1 VTSVLADPSPS
12 AEERDDRRA
21 PPERAVPRPL
31 RRLPREFSDRA
42 ICGIFILPALAVL
55 LLMVAYPFFSLLYYS
70 TLSFS
75 VLRPLQPT
83 RPMGLTNYEL
93 LLTDPALW
101 ERFIFT
107 GQFVFLTVTVQ
118 FLLGITIAYFL
129 QRDFRGRDF
138 IFTLFMLPMMLCPI
152 VVGFLW
158 RYMFNSE
165 WGIVNVIIAAFGAS
179 KLDWLGVADNALVAV
194 VIADA
199 WMWTPFV
206 ILLATA
212 AFRGIPVNI
221 REAARID
228 GASAAFTFFRV
239 TLPLSAPILMI
250 ALLLRLIDAFKQY
263 DLFFAMTGG
272 GPGNETMTV
281 SFQLGKIAFSYF
293 YTGQASALAVIML
306 LIIIGL
312 SMIFVRRLTSAGRVS

>member
-1 VTSVLADPSPS
+1 MAQASKFST
-12 AEERDDRRA
+12 EM
-21 PPERAVPRPL
+21 
-31 RRLPREFSDRA
+31 SDRTL
-42 ICGIFILPALAVL
+42 CGIFVLPALSL
-55 LLMVAYPFFSLLYYS
+55 LLMMVAYPFISLLYYS

-75 VLRPLQPT
+75 VLRPLQPAK
-83 RPMGLTNYEL
+83 PMGLRNYEIL
-93 LLTDPALW
+93 LSDTSLW
-101 ERFIFT
+101 ERFVFT
-107 GQFVFLTVTVQ
+107 GKFVFLTVIVQ

-129 QRDFRGRDF
+129 QRDFRGRDL

-165 WGIVNVIIAAFGAS
+165 WGIVNVLIDAFGGT
-179 KLDWLGVADNALVAV
+179 KVDWLGNSSNALIAV

-212 AFRGIPVNI
+212 AFRGIPRNI
-221 REAARID
+221 KEAADID
-228 GASAAFTFFRV
+228 GASAAFRFFRV
-239 TLPLSAPILMI
+239 TLPLSAPILFI

-263 DLFFAMTGG
+263 DLFFALTGG

-306 LIIIGL
+306 IIITGL
-312 SMIFVRRLTSAGRVS
+312 SMIFVRYLNAVGKDS